1 MSIGLPEMSF
11 DFGDLEPV
19 MSRDTL
25 SFHFSRHHADHFDR
39 TVALARGTEFEGL
52 TLEDLVRA
60 AAGRRAVR
68 SRRSSAP
75 DSALMN
81 TSCASSRVWRPLF
94 SVTAG
99 CG

>member
-1 MSIGLPEMSF
+1 MSIGFPEMSF

-60 AAGRRAVR
+60 AAGRRSTGQGWKRPPRNCAR
-68 SRRSSAP
+68 TTAPTTPTSPRRSIPAGI
-75 DSALMN
+75 
-81 TSCASSRVWRPLF
+81 PL
-94 SVTAG
+94 
-99 CG
+99 